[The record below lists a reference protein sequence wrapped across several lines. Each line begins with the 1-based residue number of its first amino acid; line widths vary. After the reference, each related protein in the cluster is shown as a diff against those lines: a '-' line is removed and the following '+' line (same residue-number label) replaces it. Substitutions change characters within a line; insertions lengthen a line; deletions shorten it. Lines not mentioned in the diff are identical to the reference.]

1 MAIQLPYLPYN
12 RFIFDLIVKPLAMI
26 KRLLIFL
33 ALVSV
38 HTGFAID
45 NESAEFINK
54 FNQLVITLRF
64 EKFSEALP
72 MLEELDK
79 MDPDN
84 PNIKYLMGVCYVA
97 TNTEKEKALDLLQN
111 ALKSSTEEY
120 NPSYYKE
127 RRTPIYTLYYL
138 GVCYCYH
145 KRCDDAKKV
154 FDEFISIISDNSN
167 DYVQD
172 ARARMTECFGPQ
184 IAAVIPK
191 APVEEPKPQTP
202 AIVVVAPAP
211 APTADPAPAAKS
223 ELKGNP
229 ELVKGLKMRKVVFP
243 KKDPLYAVQVGAF
256 LQQLPNTNFPNLKNV
271 KSFVDKEGVIRYVV
285 GGTTIRAT
293 AEAFK
298 KAIIEAGYKDAFIV
312 DINSKAK
319 FEQEVLNAFNMEAV
333 NLQSKKWAKL
343 EYKVQIGAY
352 RTREK
357 MNEDMARKFIQ
368 IEGIVPNEEGPMT
381 LLTVGSF
388 GSYDDAKNYKKILV
402 DQGVTDAF
410 IIVYKNGQKTSTK
423 EAGSYTSKDF

>member
-1 MAIQLPYLPYN
+1 MKKI
-12 RFIFDLIVKPLAMI
+12 FIVLAFSFAG
-26 KRLLIFL
+26 L
-33 ALVSV
+33 S
-38 HTGFAID
+38 FAID
-45 NESAEFINK
+45 NESGEFINK
-54 FNQLVITLRF
+54 FNQVVITLRF
-64 EKFSEALP
+64 EKFTEALP
-72 MLEELDK
+72 MLYELDK

-84 PNIKYLMGVCYVA
+84 PNLKYLIGVCYVA
-97 TNTEKEKALDLLQN
+97 TNTEKDKALELLEY
-111 ALKSSTEEY
+111 ALKYNTNEY

-127 RRTPIYTLYYL
+127 RRTPVYTLYYL

-154 FDEFISIISDNSN
+154 FNEFISIIGDNSN

-172 ARARMTECFGPQ
+172 ARARLGECIGPEL
-184 IAAVIPK
+184 AAAPAPK
-191 APVEEPKPQTP
+191 APVEEPKLE
-202 AIVVVAPAP
+202 APAP
-211 APTADPAPAAKS
+211 AAQKPAEPVAVTPTTTPTPAPSEPAKP
-223 ELKGNP
+223 ELKGNI
-229 ELVKGLKMRKVVFP
+229 ELVKGLKMRKVVFS

-256 LQQLPNTNFPNLKNV
+256 AQQLPNTNFPNLKNV
-271 KSFVDKEGVIRYVV
+271 KSFVDKEGIIRYVV
-285 GGTTIRAT
+285 GGTSIRAT

-312 DINSKAK
+312 DITSKAK
-319 FEQEVLNAFNMEAV
+319 FEQEVMNAFNMEVV
-333 NLQSKKWAKL
+333 NAQVKKWAKL

-368 IEGIVPNEEGPMT
+368 IEGIVLNEEGPMT

-388 GSYDDAKNYKKILV
+388 GNYDDAKNYKKILV
-402 DQGVTDAF
+402 DQGVADAF